1 MNLTCR
7 IATVF
12 ISLLNILNLQAQQP
26 PDFNAQK
33 AAGIFEYD
41 IEEVIKK
48 LNITDEIAK
57 QMISESLKIY
67 NNKMFDL
74 SIEHEQT
81 FKELENEYDHNI
93 KIAMQKKDRSQMDD
107 VKAKIKRVLPPIRK
121 QVVAEEKI
129 LNDALAMVLS
139 QKQNDK
145 WLKYQKQKLAEQFN
159 RERN

>member
-12 ISLLNILNLQAQQP
+12 ISFLNILNLQAQQP

-33 AAGIFEYD
+33 AAGIFEYN

-57 QMISESLKIY
+57 QKISESLKIY

-81 FKELENEYDHNI
+81 FKELENEFDQNV

-107 VKAKIKRVLPPIRK
+107 VKAKTKKVLPPIRK

-145 WLKYQKQKLAEQFN
+145 WLKYQKQKLAEQFGWKN
-159 RERN
+159 

>member
-7 IATVF
+7 IATIF
-12 ISLLNILNLQAQQP
+12 ILSLNILNLQAQQP

-33 AAGIFEYD
+33 AAGIFEYN

-48 LNITDEIAK
+48 LNISDEIVK
-57 QMISESLKIY
+57 QKISESLILY

-74 SIEHEQT
+74 SNEHAQT
-81 FKELENEYDHNI
+81 FKKLENEFDKNV
-93 KIAMQKKDRSQMDD
+93 KIAMQKSDRSQMDD
-107 VKAKIKRVLPPIRK
+107 VKAEIKKVLPPIRK

-145 WLKYQKQKLAEQFN
+145 WLKYQKKKLEYQF
-159 RERN
+159 R

>member
-1 MNLTCR
+1 MNLTSR
-7 IATVF
+7 IATIF
-12 ISLLNILNLQAQQP
+12 LLFFNIIDLQAQQP

-48 LNITDEIAK
+48 LKIRDEITK
-57 QMISESLKIY
+57 NKISRSLIAY
-67 NNKMFDL
+67 NKKMLEL
-74 SIEHEQT
+74 STVHITT
-81 FKELENEYDHNI
+81 FMELENEYNHNI

-107 VKAKIKRVLPPIRK
+107 VKAKIKKVLPPIRK

-145 WLKYQKQKLAEQFN
+145 WLKYQKQKLEGQF
-159 RERN
+159 R

>member
-1 MNLTCR
+1 MNLTSR
-7 IATVF
+7 IATVSIIF
-12 ISLLNILNLQAQQP
+12 LSILELQAQQP

-33 AAGIFEYD
+33 AAGIFEYN

-57 QMISESLKIY
+57 QKISESLIVY

-81 FKELENEYDHNI
+81 FKELENEFDQNV
-93 KIAMQKKDRSQMDD
+93 KIAMQKKDISQMDD
-107 VKAKIKRVLPPIRK
+107 VKAEIKKVLPPIRK

-139 QKQNDK
+139 KKQNDK
-145 WLKYQKQKLAEQFN
+145 WLKYQKQKLAEQF
-159 RERN
+159 R